1 MRGKCPICGM
11 GPLRPLPTGYSVFV
25 AKQDQTHPVGGLR
38 AYQCVKE
45 MHIFFV
51 MARDI
56 EDDEQEQRS
65 A

>member
-1 MRGKCPICGM
+1 
-11 GPLRPLPTGYSVFV
+11 VFV
-25 AKQDQTHPVGGLR
+25 AKPDQTHPVGGLR

-45 MHIFFV
+45 LHIFFV

-56 EDDEQEQRS
+56 EEEDEQEQRS

>member
-1 MRGKCPICGM
+1 M
-11 GPLRPLPTGYSVFV
+11 PTGNSVFV
-25 AKQDQTHPVGGLR
+25 AKPDQTYPVGGLR

-45 MHIFFV
+45 LHIFFV

-56 EDDEQEQRS
+56 EEDEQEQRS